1 MAETQIKYISLANP
15 TKYDELIKGRIDA
28 ADAKALK
35 VVAIPG
41 NTLNFYTEVPPLSDP
56 APTPAY
62 SIEIPE
68 TDLSD
73 INAKLATLI
82 GDDTNKSV
90 RTIALEELTK
100 QLIPENAKD
109 SLNTLQEVSA
119 WIQSHPDEAA
129 AMNKNIT
136 ALQTLVGTI
145 PKDATATDIVNYIK
159 EVVKAEETRATG
171 IEGGLRKD
179 VDAIKGDYLKAAD
192 KTELSGLVTTEET
205 RATEAEAALG
215 ERLTKVEAA
224 TGTVATA
231 TEDDIANLFK

>member
-1 MAETQIKYISLANP
+1 MADTQIKYISLDNL
-15 TKYDELIKGRIDA
+15 KDYDKLIKGKIDA

-35 VVAIPG
+35 VVAING

-62 SIEIPE
+62 SIELPE

-73 INAKLATLI
+73 INAKLAALI
-82 GDDTNKSV
+82 GDDANKSV

-109 SLNTLQEVSA
+109 SLNTLQEISS

-129 AMNKNIT
+129 AMNKNIA

-145 PKDATATDIVNYIK
+145 PEDATAKDIVNYIK

-171 IEGGLRKD
+171 IEGELRKD
-179 VDAIKGDYLKAAD
+179 VDAIKGDYLKASD
-192 KTELSGLVTTEET
+192 KTELSGLVTTET
-205 RATEAEAALG
+205 QRATDAETALG

-224 TGTVATA
+224 TGAIVTATA
-231 TEDDIANLFK
+231 DDIKALFA

>member
-1 MAETQIKYISLANP
+1 MADTQIKYISLDNL
-15 TKYDELIKGRIDA
+15 KDYDKLIKGKIDA

-35 VVAIPG
+35 VVAING

-62 SIEIPE
+62 SIELPE

-73 INAKLATLI
+73 INAKLAALI
-82 GDDTNKSV
+82 GDDANKSV

-109 SLNTLQEVSA
+109 SLNTLQEISS

-129 AMNKNIT
+129 AMNKNIA

-145 PKDATATDIVNYIK
+145 PEDATAKDIVNYIK

-171 IEGGLRKD
+171 VEGELRKD
-179 VDAIKGDYLKAAD
+179 VDAIKGDYLKASD
-192 KTELSGLVTTEET
+192 KTELSGLVTTET
-205 RATEAEAALG
+205 QRATDAETALG

-224 TGTVATA
+224 TGAIVTATA
-231 TEDDIANLFK
+231 DDIKALFA

>member
-1 MAETQIKYISLANP
+1 MADTQIKYISLDNL
-15 TKYDELIKGRIDA
+15 KDYDKLIKGKIDA

-35 VVAIPG
+35 VVAING

-62 SIEIPE
+62 SIELPE

-73 INAKLATLI
+73 INAKLAALI
-82 GDDTNKSV
+82 GDDANKSV

-100 QLIPENAKD
+100 QLIPENAKE
-109 SLNTLQEVSA
+109 SLNTLQEISS

-129 AMNKNIT
+129 AMNKNIA

-145 PKDATATDIVNYIK
+145 PEDATAKDIVNYIK

-171 IEGGLRKD
+171 IEGELRKD
-179 VDAIKGDYLKAAD
+179 VDAIKGDYLKASD
-192 KTELSGLVTTEET
+192 KTELSGLVTTET
-205 RATEAEAALG
+205 QRATDVETALG

-224 TGTVATA
+224 TGAIVTATA
-231 TEDDIANLFK
+231 DDIKALFA